1 MLTKKTTRVSAH
13 VARVLDASTFAAT
26 VGEGASTFAATVGEG
41 ARVVAVASHAE
52 PDQLGVVAE
61 MAAQVASSEP
71 TTTQSLVT
79 VEYLTRLAE
88 MAAQVASSEPTAT
101 QALDTVDH
109 AGAAAEMAAHV
120 ASVEPAATQVLAI
133 AVEMVGVAAVV
144 AAVHD

>member
-1 MLTKKTTRVSAH
+1 MANKETTRVRAH
-13 VARVLDASTFAAT
+13 VDRVLDASTATTT
-26 VGEGASTFAATVGEG
+26 VGAGAG
-41 ARVVAVASHAE
+41 VVVVASHAE
-52 PDQLGVVAE
+52 PDQLGVAAE
-61 MAAQVASSEP
+61 MAAQVVSSEP
-71 TTTQSLVT
+71 AATQALDSLDH
-79 VEYLTRLAE
+79 LTRLAE
-88 MAAQVASSEPTAT
+88 MTAQVASSEPTAT